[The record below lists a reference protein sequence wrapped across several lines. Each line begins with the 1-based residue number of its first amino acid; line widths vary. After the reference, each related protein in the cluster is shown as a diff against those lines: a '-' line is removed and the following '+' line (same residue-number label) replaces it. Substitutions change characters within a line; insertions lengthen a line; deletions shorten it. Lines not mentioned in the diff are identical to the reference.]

1 MRINVSLDDSFLPE
15 IDRKAK
21 QFHISRSAYVAMCV
35 ARQIQ
40 MDDMTERLPD
50 IIDSIKIL
58 KEKLDADNVDELQKS
73 V

>member
-1 MRINVSLDDSFLPE
+1 MRINVSMDDSFLPE

-40 MDDMTERLPD
+40 MDDMTEQLPD
-50 IIDSIKIL
+50 LINYVKVLKDKIDIR
-58 KEKLDADNVDELQKS
+58 DVDELRKS

>member
-40 MDDMTERLPD
+40 MDDMTEQLPD
-50 IIDSIKIL
+50 LINYVKVL
-58 KEKLDADNVDELQKS
+58 KDKVDIRDVDELQKS
-73 V
+73 I

>member
-40 MDDMTERLPD
+40 MDDMTEQLPD
-50 IIDSIKIL
+50 LINYVKVLKDKIDIK
-58 KEKLDADNVDELQKS
+58 DVDELRKS

>member
-1 MRINVSLDDSFLPE
+1 MDDSFLPE

-40 MDDMTERLPD
+40 MDDMTEQLPD
-50 IIDSIKIL
+50 LINYVKVLKDKIDIR
-58 KEKLDADNVDELQKS
+58 DVDELRKS

>member
-40 MDDMTERLPD
+40 MDDMTEQLPD
-50 IIDSIKIL
+50 LINYVKVLKDKIDIK
-58 KEKLDADNVDELQKS
+58 DVDELQKS